1 MKERELHDFFI
12 GCYSRPLDRMR
23 LRIPSEWARIFRNRG
38 GVVAVEFPNGRLALT
53 TKEIVEKSSNT
64 ELLKAVHCKMDSRGR
79 ITIPKV
85 FRRMFKEVKN
95 LVLCGSVHY
104 VEIRRK

>member
-1 MKERELHDFFI
+1 MNDVFI
-12 GCYSRPLDRMR
+12 DCYTRPIDGSRLLIPL
-23 LRIPSEWARIFRNRG
+23 EWRHVFRDKG
-38 GVVAVEFPNGRLALT
+38 GIVAVELPNGRLALT
-53 TKEIVEKSSNT
+53 TYEVAKKASRAKS
-64 ELLKAVHCKMDSRGR
+64 LKAVRCNMDSRGR

-95 LVLCGSVHY
+95 VVLCGSVHY